1 MPPGTGKIIQTGTP
15 DVETQRPR
23 DEFIVKM
30 NVGGRFRFANPE
42 LFRTFAVIS
51 FHNLIGFHPDNS
63 KKRIPMKKKLL
74 FTAAWLLAA
83 GSLLAQP
90 KVIAHRGYWTAPES
104 AQNSLA
110 SFTKADAIG
119 AFGSEFDVW
128 MTADDKLIVNHDK
141 VYKGTD
147 INMEKATAK
156 EVTQIVLP
164 NGENIPTLDQYLQLA
179 AQKPATRVILE
190 MKTLSDYNR
199 EDLAAEKIVK
209 ALKKY
214 GLVER
219 TDIISFSLN
228 ACLAFK
234 KLLPDTKIYYLNG
247 DLTPKSIQRLGL
259 AGIDYSEKVLRKHP
273 EWVKQAHE
281 LGLEVNVW
289 TVDKEESMKYFIDLG
304 VDYITTNYPEKLQAM
319 LK

>member
-15 DVETQRPR
+15 DVETQRSR
-23 DEFIVKM
+23 DEFTVKM

-42 LFRTFAVIS
+42 LFRTFAVVS

-74 FTAAWLLAA
+74 FTATWLLAA

>member
-23 DEFIVKM
+23 DEFTVKM

-234 KLLPDTKIYYLNG
+234 KLLPDTNIYYLNG

>member
-23 DEFIVKM
+23 DEFTVKM

-63 KKRIPMKKKLL
+63 KKHIPMKKKLL

>member
-30 NVGGRFRFANPE
+30 NVGGRFRFANPK
-42 LFRTFAVIS
+42 LFRTFAVVS

>member
-23 DEFIVKM
+23 DEFTVKM
-30 NVGGRFRFANPE
+30 NVGGRFRFANPK

>member
-23 DEFIVKM
+23 DEFTVKM

-128 MTADDKLIVNHDK
+128 MTADDKLVVNHDK

>member
-23 DEFIVKM
+23 DEFTVKM

-42 LFRTFAVIS
+42 LFRTFAVVS

>member
-23 DEFIVKM
+23 DEFTVKM

-42 LFRTFAVIS
+42 LFRTFAVVS

-304 VDYITTNYPEKLQAM
+304 VDYITTNHPEKLQAM

>member
-42 LFRTFAVIS
+42 LFRTFAVVS

-110 SFTKADAIG
+110 SSAQAHAIG

>member
-23 DEFIVKM
+23 DEFTVKM

-42 LFRTFAVIS
+42 LFRTFAVVS

-234 KLLPDTKIYYLNG
+234 KLLPDTNIYYLNG